1 MYVQRRLLNKGKA
14 CWLKSFKSTLV
25 VVASSTCGVSMW
37 NTWWSKQ
44 DFNITCT
51 RVGKDDLGMDI
62 NVRWE
67 ADCLI
72 SFRKHYTDSWMTE
85 VTRIEAK
92 RGKGLNKLRTYVL
105 FKRDFRLEPYLT
117 CVEDR
122 NKRVLLCKFRIGICP
137 LRIETG
143 RYEQVSRN
151 VRGLPEKA
159 RTCKCC
165 IHASDM
171 VENEHHFLLV
181 CPAYQRERKALL
193 DIACKKFNISSADLD
208 NSIYDVNNLFTRIM
222 ESDDSEIINKTADYL
237 DKAFFKRER
246 LLL

>member
-1 MYVQRRLLNKGKA
+1 MFYLNA
-14 CWLKSFKSTLV
+14 IFV
-25 VVASSTCGVSMW
+25 W
-37 NTWWSKQ
+37 NPT
-44 DFNITCT
+44 FN
-51 RVGKDDLGMDI
+51 
-62 NVRWE
+62 
-67 ADCLI
+67 
-72 SFRKHYTDSWMTE
+72 
-85 VTRIEAK
+85 
-92 RGKGLNKLRTYVL
+92 
-105 FKRDFRLEPYLT
+105 T
-117 CVEDR
+117 CVEEDR

-193 DIACKKFNISSADLD
+193 DIVRKKFNISSADLD
-208 NSIYDVNNLFTRIM
+208 NSI
-222 ESDDSEIINKTADYL
+222 
-237 DKAFFKRER
+237 
-246 LLL
+246 